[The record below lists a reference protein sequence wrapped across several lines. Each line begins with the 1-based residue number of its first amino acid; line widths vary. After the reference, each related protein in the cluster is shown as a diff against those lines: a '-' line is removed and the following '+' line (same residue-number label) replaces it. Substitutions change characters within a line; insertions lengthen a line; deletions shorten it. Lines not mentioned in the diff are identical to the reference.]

1 MAISLQSFFQE
12 RRTPFLFTLSL
23 LLICF
28 LILFFTDSL
37 SLNPLV
43 RKYSSLRSH
52 FGTPSS
58 SSSSPPPP
66 PPSSSFRPSS
76 RLDLKPSSADSV
88 LSHDLDFSN
97 SSAANF
103 SWKLCGGS
111 VAVDF
116 IPCLDNS
123 KAIKALKS
131 RRHMEHRERH
141 CPSPSPRCLIP
152 LPIGYKV
159 PVPWPKSRDMIWYDN
174 VPHPKLV
181 EYKKDQHWVV
191 KLDEYLNFPG
201 GGTQF
206 KDGVDHYIYFIQKA
220 LPDIKWGE
228 NIRVILDVGCGVASF
243 GGYLLQKN
251 VLTMSFAPKDEH
263 EAQIQFA
270 LERGIPATLS
280 VIGTQRLTFPDNAYD
295 LIHCA
300 RCRVHWDAD
309 GGKPLLE
316 LNRILRPGGYFIW
329 SATPVY
335 RDDERDKNVWEA
347 MVLLTKS
354 MCWKVVQKTMDS
366 SGVGLVIYQK
376 PTLTS
381 CYEERSKNDPP
392 ICHEK
397 NKRNSSWYVPLTR
410 CISQLPVDSKG
421 NYYNWPSPWPERL
434 TSKPPSLSVEPNSEE
449 KFLEDTKHWS
459 TVVSDVYRDNIGLN
473 WSSIRNVLD
482 MNAGYG
488 GFAAA
493 LIDLPLWVMNVVPID
508 VPDTLSIVFDRGLI
522 GLYHDWCESFNTYPR
537 TYDLLHSSFLF
548 TSLKRRCDVVAM
560 VVEMDRVLRPGGY
573 VLIQDSMEVIKEL
586 GPIFHSLHLSVSVY
600 DDQFL
605 VGKKGFWRPTAPHTK

>member
-1 MAISLQSFFQE
+1 MAISLQTFFQE
-12 RRTPFLFTLSL
+12 RKIPFLFTLSVL
-23 LLICF
+23 IICF
-28 LILFFTDSL
+28 LILFFTDSF

-43 RKYSSLRSH
+43 RTYSFLRSPSL
-52 FGTPSS
+52 TPSS
-58 SSSSPPPP
+58 SSSSSSSGVDLN
-66 PPSSSFRPSS
+66 PSSS
-76 RLDLKPSSADSV
+76 DS
-88 LSHDLDFSN
+88 LLPHDLDFS
-97 SSAANF
+97 SSLTVNLT
-103 SWKLCGGS
+103 WKLCDGS

-116 IPCLDNS
+116 IPCLDNF
-123 KAIKALKS
+123 KAIKALQS
-131 RRHMEHRERH
+131 RKHMEHRERH
-141 CPSPSPRCLIP
+141 CPNPSPRCLIP

-191 KLDEYLNFPG
+191 KLGEYLNFPG

-206 KDGVDHYIYFIQKA
+206 KDGVDHYIYFIQKS

-251 VLTMSFAPKDEH
+251 VLAMSFAPKDEH

-335 RDDERDKNVWEA
+335 RDDERDKNVWNA

-354 MCWKVVQKTMDS
+354 MCWKVVKKTSDS

-376 PTLTS
+376 PISTS
-381 CYEERSKNDPP
+381 CYEERSENNPP
-392 ICHEK
+392 ICDEK
-397 NKRNSSWYVPLTR
+397 NKRNNSWYVPLTR
-410 CISQLPVDSKG
+410 CISQLPVDSEG
-421 NYYNWPSPWPERL
+421 HYYNWPSPWPQRL
-434 TSKPPSLSVEPNSEE
+434 TSQPPSLSVEPGAEE
-449 KFLEDTKHWS
+449 KFFEDTKRWS
-459 TVVSDVYRDNIGLN
+459 TVVSDVYRDNIGVN
-473 WSSIRNVLD
+473 WSTVRNVLD

-508 VPDTLSIVFDRGLI
+508 VPDTLSVIYDRGLI

-548 TSLKRRCDVVAM
+548 TSLKKRCDVIAT
-560 VVEMDRVLRPGGY
+560 VVEMDRILRPGGY
-573 VLIQDSMEVIKEL
+573 VVIQDNMEAIKVL
-586 GPIFHSLHLSVSVY
+586 GPIFHSLHWSVSVY
-600 DDQFL
+600 QDQFL
-605 VGKKGFWRPTAPHTK
+605 VGKKGFWRP